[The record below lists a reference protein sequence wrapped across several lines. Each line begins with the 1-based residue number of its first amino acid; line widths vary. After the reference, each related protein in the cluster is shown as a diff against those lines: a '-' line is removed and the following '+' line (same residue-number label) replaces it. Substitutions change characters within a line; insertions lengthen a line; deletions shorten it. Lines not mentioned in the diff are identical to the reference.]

1 MTVKVTEAA
10 AADTGVSAASRAR
23 TELARLISYI
33 VFGGVSVVLSSMA
46 AGLPTSRWEPL
57 GAGTFPKLVFA
68 LLAVLCLIA
77 AVRSII
83 EIVRAGGLAGVGA
96 AFTQWLYVRR
106 VSIGLVCA
114 VCGLSWRSAV
124 DRVFACEFCLSADC
138 AVDDCGCFATHGH
151 AVHHRR
157 PDFFG
162 RVEPAVCRSFQCV
175 LTARRSVRG
184 LGGKV

>member
-10 AADTGVSAASRAR
+10 AAGTGVSAASRAR

-106 VSIGLVCA
+106 VAIGLFVLFA
-114 VCGLSWRSAV
+114 VYLGVMPWTGFSLASFVFLLIAQLMIAGVSRRTVMQSIIAALIFSVGLNLLFAE
-124 DRVFACEFCLSADC
+124 VFNVFLPRG
-138 AVDDCGCFATHGH
+138 VLFAG
-151 AVHHRR
+151 
-157 PDFFG
+157 
-162 RVEPAVCRSFQCV
+162 
-175 LTARRSVRG
+175 
-184 LGGKV
+184 